1 MRFGLWIPSPYYY
14 KQVVKNQKQRIFH
27 IQKIFHL
34 AIGMF
39 LSRNLSD
46 KNRMGYC
53 VLSTVSEKQC
63 YIAIYVLDC
72 QWRGLAQL
80 RRCVVSDC
88 PLGFEWR
95 HLCLSRFYFAKLML
109 QWHNQCPSCLV
120 VVCVDSSPES
130 EPQGSEGCLQFSA
143 RTAHVIK
150 HFTQQLEMRK
160 SQ

>member
-1 MRFGLWIPSPYYY
+1 MKNSVILQSTSWIASEEGLP
-14 KQVVKNQKQRIFH
+14 
-27 IQKIFHL
+27 
-34 AIGMF
+34 
-39 LSRNLSD
+39 
-46 KNRMGYC
+46 
-53 VLSTVSEKQC
+53 
-63 YIAIYVLDC
+63 
-72 QWRGLAQL
+72 QL

-120 VVCVDSSPES
+120 VVCVDSSPEP